1 MDLTLTG
8 LFTLAT
14 VAVTELAKR
23 VKGKDYLGAGTIV
36 FCAAVGAAAG
46 DLHLAGLTVL
56 TGLVAGLAAAGI
68 HTVAQAASGK

>member
-14 VAVTELAKR
+14 VALTELTKR
-23 VKGKDYLGAGTIV
+23 VKAKDYLGAGTIIY
-36 FCAAVGAAAG
+36 CAAVGAAAG
-46 DLHLAGLTVL
+46 NLHLAGLTVL

-68 HTVAQAASGK
+68 HTVAQAVGGR